1 MATWPDL
8 VTAVPTVSFWL
19 PTRLIWK
26 DQESFL
32 LKVKP
37 FRVRLQSQR
46 PNGGKGGRGI
56 SSSLANPIK
65 SFLGIIKTIFRI
77 EF

>member
-32 LKVKP
+32 LKVKHSGSDYSLRDNFKSAP
-37 FRVRLQSQR
+37 SDRDIQMGEGVV
-46 PNGGKGGRGI
+46 GGH
-56 SSSLANPIK
+56 LAN
-65 SFLGIIKTIFRI
+65 
-77 EF
+77 